1 MMTRAYPWLHL
12 KGTMSGPIRAKG
24 TTDDLQL
31 AMNLEGPAGKLSY
44 NGRVDIYPLN
54 IGAHG
59 TGHAE
64 AVEVTFDPART
75 SYEQLLDAFWA
86 NHDPT
91 TMNRQ
96 GADAGSNYRSAI
108 FFHSSEQEAVAL
120 RSKHRLEESARFRR
134 PIVTEIVPAGTFW
147 DAEDYHQRYYSRR
160 GMAAA
165 CRL

>member
-1 MMTRAYPWLHL
+1 VC
-12 KGTMSGPIRAKG
+12 S
-24 TTDDLQL
+24 
-31 AMNLEGPAGKLSY
+31 
-44 NGRVDIYPLN
+44 
-54 IGAHG
+54 HG

-75 SYEQLLDAFWA
+75 SYEKLLDAFWA

-91 TMNRQ
+91 TLNRQ
-96 GADAGSNYRSAI
+96 GPDAGSNYRSAI
-108 FFHSSEQEAVAL
+108 FFHSPEQEAAAL
-120 RSKHRLEESARFRR
+120 RSKHRLEETARFRR

>member
-1 MMTRAYPWLHL
+1 MEKATFA
-12 KGTMSGPIRAKG
+12 
-24 TTDDLQL
+24 
-31 AMNLEGPAGKLSY
+31 AGCFWGVESVFEQVPGVTATKVGYTGGFTESPTY
-44 NGRVDIYPLN
+44 EQVCS
-54 IGAHG
+54 HG

-91 TMNRQ
+91 TLNRQ
-96 GADAGSNYRSAI
+96 GPDAGSNYRSAI

-134 PIVTEIVPAGTFW
+134 PIVPEIVPAGTFW

>member
-1 MMTRAYPWLHL
+1 MEKATFA
-12 KGTMSGPIRAKG
+12 
-24 TTDDLQL
+24 
-31 AMNLEGPAGKLSY
+31 AGCFWGVESVFEQVPGVTATKVGYTGGFTESPTY
-44 NGRVDIYPLN
+44 EQVCS
-54 IGAHG
+54 HG

-91 TMNRQ
+91 TLNRQ
-96 GADAGSNYRSAI
+96 GPDAGSNYRSAI